1 MTTRSEN
8 KTKEYLT
15 FSPCNPSKSR
25 EKKMSISHGT
35 RLFKNQERSRIP
47 QTLSTDSFYFKIK
60 KQLLHPLFRTPI
72 YKHSHLCPV
81 YVLLSVAMPT
91 KADFP
96 CFTIP
101 ALSVQLLMQLC
112 CGCRELHQK
121 KKKKMKL
128 LLSHLSH
135 DPIIMLLHAHA
146 HCYHTFNSNLLM
158 N

>member
-121 KKKKMKL
+121 KKKKDEITSVTSVPWPYYYAIACTCT
-128 LLSHLSH
+128 LLSYL
-135 DPIIMLLHAHA
+135 
-146 HCYHTFNSNLLM
+146 
-158 N
+158 